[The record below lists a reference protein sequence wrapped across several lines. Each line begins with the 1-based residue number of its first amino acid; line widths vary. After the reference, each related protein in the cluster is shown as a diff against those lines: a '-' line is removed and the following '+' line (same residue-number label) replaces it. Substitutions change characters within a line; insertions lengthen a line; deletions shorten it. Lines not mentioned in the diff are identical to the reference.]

1 MRGLRTPIAVAAAV
15 ILITGCDIGGD
26 GDGDQSGSEASEG
39 GGATVR
45 PAPATVETRCDI
57 GGQPDYYIPKPVDAP
72 LAIIGCARL
81 GLSMKPVEFS
91 ANGERIDG
99 KAYVCLNPAYRDTR
113 RLGAFIPAACEPEP
127 ISRRLVVVAA
137 AVPRQGVRGYRLVI
151 WGTAAP
157 STRRVVAHYEGERTE
172 TAVFT
177 VRGPLGP
184 AAGAARPFSVFVVE
198 LDPRVAPCSVLLR
211 AAGASGASKADL
223 QSDRLSNTAE
233 REPGPNVSCA
243 K

>member
-1 MRGLRTPIAVAAAV
+1 MGFRTLIAAVAAV
-15 ILITGCDIGGD
+15 ILVTGCDIGED
-26 GDGDQSGSEASEG
+26 GDGDTSGPGASEG
-39 GGATVR
+39 GPATVR
-45 PAPATVETRCDI
+45 AAPATTKTRCDI
-57 GGQPDYYIPKPVDAP
+57 GGRPDYGVPGTFEAP

-91 ANGERIDG
+91 ANDERFDG
-99 KAYVCLNPAYRDTR
+99 KDYVCLNPAYRDTSG
-113 RLGAFIPAACEPEP
+113 LGAYIPDACEPEP

-137 AVPRQGVRGYRLVI
+137 EVPSQGVRGYQLVI

-157 STRRVVAHYEGERTE
+157 STRVVAHYEGERTGA
-172 TAVFT
+172 AVFT
-177 VRGPLGP
+177 VRGRLAR

-211 AAGASGASKADL
+211 ATGASGASTADL
-223 QSDRLSNTAE
+223 QSTRLSNITE
-233 REPGPNVSCA
+233 REPGRGISCA

>member
-1 MRGLRTPIAVAAAV
+1 VTGLRTPIAVAAAV
-15 ILITGCDIGGD
+15 ILVTGCDIGGD
-26 GDGDQSGSEASEG
+26 GDGDQSGSDASEG
-39 GGATVR
+39 GGAPVR
-45 PAPATVETRCDI
+45 LAPATVETRCDI
-57 GGQPDYYIPKPVDAP
+57 GGQPDYFVPGSAENPV
-72 LAIIGCARL
+72 AIIGCARL
-81 GLSMKPVEFS
+81 GLSKKPVEFS
-91 ANGERIDG
+91 ANDERIDG
-99 KAYVCLNPAYRDTR
+99 KDYVCLNPAYRDTR
-113 RLGAFIPAACEPEP
+113 RGAFIPAACEPEP

-172 TAVFT
+172 AAVLT
-177 VRGPLGP
+177 VRRT
-184 AAGAARPFSVFVVE
+184 AGAARPFRVFVVE
-198 LDPRVAPCSVLLR
+198 LDPQVPACSVLLR